1 MRRAERGPCSGRE
14 ELAIITSRPNPH
26 CPFWDDARG
35 PLDGE
40 KKQRFR
46 FFSAMSLFNRVPVL
60 VDFRVQVRITY
71 DVGIGYQTAT
81 PGCDGSTG
89 MSSEGLFLAPQIL
102 PLSVVKLLSPFGCE
116 AHRRQAPKGLV
127 QEGG

>member
-1 MRRAERGPCSGRE
+1 
-14 ELAIITSRPNPH
+14 
-26 CPFWDDARG
+26 
-35 PLDGE
+35 
-40 KKQRFR
+40 
-46 FFSAMSLFNRVPVL
+46 MSLFNRVPVL